1 MKFPVN
7 LQAKLDKR
15 RQDGSYRTMIDLD
28 PLVDF
33 YSNDYFGVAKIKYQS
48 DLSHGSTGSRLI
60 SGNSN
65 YVEDLEKDLATFFN
79 YESGLLFNSGLDANY
94 GIFSSILERGDT
106 VILDSL
112 IHASIRD
119 GVRMSFAKSYHFNHN
134 SIKSLESK
142 LKLAQGNTYVVVESI
157 YSMDGDISPLAEI
170 VRMAKA
176 YGAYVIVDEAHSGGV
191 IGNEGRGL
199 SHEFDLD
206 DDIFIKLIT
215 FSKAY
220 GAFGAVVLCS
230 NKMREFLINFSR
242 PFIYT
247 TAISDFSAG
256 RIRQVFEL
264 VKGMDEERKTL
275 RENINY
281 FRSLAQG
288 KNLQITNSST
298 SIQAIIIPDM
308 NLLIEKITEII
319 AAGFAVRGIAP
330 PTVPAGKERIRV
342 CIHSHNTKAEIKAFL
357 DHF

>member
-1 MKFPVN
+1 MKFPLN
-7 LQAKLDKR
+7 LQAKIDKR
-15 RQDGSYRTMIDLD
+15 LKDGSYRTMIDLD
-28 PLVDF
+28 HLIDF
-33 YSNDYFGVAKIKYQS
+33 YSNDYFGAAKVKYHS
-48 DLSHGSTGSRLI
+48 DLAHGSTGSRLI

-65 YVEDLEKDLATFFN
+65 YVEDLEKDLAAFFN

-106 VILDSL
+106 VIFDSL

-119 GVRMSFAKSYHFNHN
+119 GVRMSFAKSYNFKHN
-134 SIKSLESK
+134 DLQSLASK
-142 LKLAQGNTYVVVESI
+142 LKLAKGNIYVVVESI

-170 VRMAKA
+170 VKLAKE
-176 YGAYVIVDEAHSGGV
+176 YGAYIIVDEAHSGGV

-206 DDIFIKLIT
+206 EDIFIKLIT

-230 NKMREFLINFSR
+230 HQMREYLINFSK

-247 TAISDFSAG
+247 TAISDFTAG

-264 VKGMDEERKTL
+264 VKGMNKERKTL

-288 KNLQITNSST
+288 KSLQITNSST
-298 SIQAIIIPDM
+298 SIQAIIIPDIKLLVDKI
-308 NLLIEKITEII
+308 NELIE
-319 AAGFAVRGIAP
+319 AGFAVRGIAP
-330 PTVPAGKERIRV
+330 PTVPIGQERIRI
-342 CIHSHNTKAEIKAFL
+342 CIHAHNTKAEIKSLL